1 MDMPHGKPISFFVSY
16 EDRLDLI
23 ETVDELKDK
32 KLLGEIERA
41 RVEYKQ
47 DQSVPAERLFKKM
60 GL

>member
-1 MDMPHGKPISFFVSY
+1 MDMPHGKPISFLVPY

-47 DQSVPAERLFKKM
+47 GQSVPAERLFKKM